1 MNKNIEMRTLAQHR
15 HNSEFGK
22 QKQEKRVD
30 KVLRSKKRSLNSSGS
45 DATGVPPREPSG
57 TLPSVSGE
65 ILARNHVQPISLP
78 LLEMDFAQS
87 FSAVQYR
94 EASRSWTVFI

>member
-1 MNKNIEMRTLAQHR
+1 MLLRE
-15 HNSEFGK
+15 SESLNQSRIRDGRWRAKAGK
-22 QKQEKRVD
+22 KGRQSIALEKR
-30 KVLRSKKRSLNSSGS
+30 LLNSSGS

-57 TLPSVSGE
+57 APPSVSGE
-65 ILARNHVQPISLP
+65 RFSSTNHVLPISLP

-94 EASRSWTVFI
+94 EASRS